1 MRGAE
6 RVMMMIG
13 GLLFWAFL
21 GTWLFLIRPG
31 SVFHKTEA
39 IRLTGKRKL
48 FLVLLLAGIIAL
60 LGFLMTLSPYW
71 NGEIPEHRNQYE
83 VITEAF
89 LEGRLDFGY
98 EVDPRLPELEN
109 PYDKTQW
116 KALGIDVHFDHAFYQ
131 GKYYMYFG
139 VVPVFLAFLPYRLIT
154 GHALVSWQ
162 ATLLFTAGFVI
173 GLACLLYRLMKR
185 FFPKI
190 SWAAFLSLLTA
201 FALAGS
207 LYEAMFPALYH
218 TPVACGMM
226 LAVWSLYC
234 YVKAFCR
241 DPSGDFSLGP
251 AALGALLGALIFGCR
266 PTLAMVNLMVIPLA
280 VRFLRG
286 RKLTAR
292 TALRLVAA
300 AVPYALVAAALMWY
314 NAARFQNPFEF
325 GQSYQMTVVDQTSY
339 SSMFTLEN
347 LVKIPA
353 GLFNALFVVSP
364 VDTVFP
370 FLRPGNGAFAVCP
383 LLLLCFAFLFRQP
396 RTELKEKQL
405 FGLSVTAVLASLLI
419 IALQIAWSPWL
430 LDRYQSD
437 YVYLLGIGAFCGAGA
452 CFARSSNRPKLSW
465 LISLAA
471 FGCVLLTALVFLIP
485 SDQNYTAYDP
495 AALTRIWNF
504 ITFKVIR

>member
-1 MRGAE
+1 
-6 RVMMMIG
+6 MMMIG

-48 FLVLLLAGIIAL
+48 FLVLLLAGLIAL
-60 LGFLMTLSPYW
+60 SGFLMTLSPCW
-71 NGEIPEHRNQYE
+71 NGEIPEHRDQYE

-98 EVDPRLPELEN
+98 EADPRLLELEN
-109 PYDKTQW
+109 PYDEVLRSK
-116 KALGIDVHFDHAFYQ
+116 LGIDVHYDHAFYQ

-139 VVPVFLAFLPYRLIT
+139 VVPVFLAFMPYRLIT
-154 GHALVSWQ
+154 GQALVTWQ
-162 ATLLFTAGFVI
+162 ATFLFTAGFII
-173 GLACLLYRLMKR
+173 GLAVCLYWLMKR
-185 FFPKI
+185 FFSKI
-190 SWAAFLSLLTA
+190 SWGTFLSLLTA
-201 FALAGS
+201 CSLAS
-207 LYEAMFPALYH
+207 VLYEVKFPALYH

-226 LAVWSLYC
+226 LAVWSLFC
-234 YVKAFCR
+234 FLEAFCR
-241 DPSGDFSLGP
+241 EPSEDFSPGA
-251 AALGALLGALIFGCR
+251 AALGALLGALTFGCR
-266 PTLAMVNLMVIPLA
+266 PTLAMANLLVVPLL

-286 RKLTAR
+286 RKITGR
-292 TALRLVAA
+292 TVIRLLAA
-300 AVPYALVAAALMWY
+300 AIPYALVAAGLMWY

-353 GLFNALFVVSP
+353 GIFNALFVASP
-364 VDTVFP
+364 VDTVLP

-383 LLLLCFAFLFRQP
+383 LLLLSFAFLARP
-396 RTELKEKQL
+396 LRKVLKEERV
-405 FGLSVTAVLASLLI
+405 FGLSASVVLTTLLI

-437 YVYLLGIGAFCGAGA
+437 YVYLLSVGAFCGAGA
-452 CFARSSNRPKLSW
+452 CFTLVQDRRRLS
-465 LISLAA
+465 LQISLAA

-485 SDQNYTAYDP
+485 SDKNYTAYYPD
-495 AALTRIWNF
+495 ALSRIWNF
-504 ITFKVIR
+504 ITLKAIR